1 MANYTIEV
9 NFNQEAKPKDANE
22 NFSIPNI
29 GDNIIQSQFGVLGK
43 ATAIFAGIGIAKKVA
58 ETASEVFRWKLS
70 LVERDT
76 GSQDAQDKANAA
88 MSIFNALKNPI
99 DFAWSTFQQVEQSMY
114 DRNIENINL
123 RLLRERGGPSLNRS
137 RREE

>member
-1 MANYTIEV
+1 MANYTIDV
-9 NFNQEAKPKDANE
+9 NFNKQAQSKDMNE

-29 GDNIIQSQFGVLGK
+29 GDDILQGQFGVLGK
-43 ATAIFAGIGIAKKVA
+43 ATAMFAGIGLAKKVA
-58 ETASEVFRWKLS
+58 EMGSEVFRWKIS
-70 LVERDT
+70 LVGRDT

-88 MSIFNALKNPI
+88 MSIYNALKNPI
-99 DFAWSTFQQVEQSMY
+99 DFAWTTFQQVEQSMY
-114 DRNIENINL
+114 DRKIENINL